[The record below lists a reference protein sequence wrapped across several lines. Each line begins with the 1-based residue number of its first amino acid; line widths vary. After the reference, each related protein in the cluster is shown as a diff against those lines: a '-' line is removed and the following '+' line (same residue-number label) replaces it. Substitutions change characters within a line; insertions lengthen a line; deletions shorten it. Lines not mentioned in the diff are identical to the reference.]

1 MSQIAWFVGI
11 WLAGVGVL
19 TLVAYLIK
27 LAIL

>member
-11 WLAGVGVL
+11 WLAGVAAL
-19 TLVAYLIK
+19 TVVAYLIK